1 MSTVGQGYQNVKV
14 MGRWRLSEC

>member
-14 MGRWRLSEC
+14 MGRSRLS